1 MDATMITAALTD
13 VVSSVTEIVGSA
25 TPLVLGVIG
34 TLAGV
39 NIGIKLFKK
48 FANKAA

>member
-1 MDATMITAALTD
+1 MIITALTD
-13 VVSSVTEIVGSA
+13 VVSSVTAIVGGA
-25 TPLVLGVIG
+25 VPLVLGVIG

-39 NIGIKLFKK
+39 NIGIRLFKR